1 MADRVIR
8 HFERMRAPRAKR
20 VAIHW
25 PEGAR
30 DLAPA
35 TFGAV
40 FEGDTVTA
48 SAQFDRPS
56 ITGHVSLEIETDG
69 GDVFRQQLAMTPPRE
84 SADRVSTVSRLA
96 ASTRLKEMERAAGLE
111 QALRYR
117 LVSPWTNW
125 LVMAARPDSEK
136 ALDIP
141 ALRKVPQTLAAGW
154 GGVGALA
161 SRISAVSMEALSAVS
176 WMRDASAADSV
187 DIERSSIEGLSEIGS
202 DLSHLRHQADDL
214 NRGVET
220 VTWEVRRAVESLQEH
235 AQQAEREL
243 RAVETQVGDLR
254 SAFDSLQSRADVLRR
269 KIGEM
274 EGRASDLLGATE
286 RAVETGVLESQLRDA
301 IHQQLLPRLADF
313 RTLLVQVD
321 ELLAR
326 LQEGWKRLGH
336 LQEVTRELTEVIMR
350 VRHLA
355 RN

>member
-1 MADRVIR
+1 
-8 HFERMRAPRAKR
+8 
-20 VAIHW
+20 
-25 PEGAR
+25 
-30 DLAPA
+30 
-35 TFGAV
+35 
-40 FEGDTVTA
+40 
-48 SAQFDRPS
+48 
-56 ITGHVSLEIETDG
+56 
-69 GDVFRQQLAMTPPRE
+69 
-84 SADRVSTVSRLA
+84 
-96 ASTRLKEMERAAGLE
+96 
-111 QALRYR
+111 
-117 LVSPWTNW
+117 
-125 LVMAARPDSEK
+125 
-136 ALDIP
+136 
-141 ALRKVPQTLAAGW
+141 
-154 GGVGALA
+154 
-161 SRISAVSMEALSAVS
+161 MEALSAVS

>member
-1 MADRVIR
+1 
-8 HFERMRAPRAKR
+8 
-20 VAIHW
+20 
-25 PEGAR
+25 
-30 DLAPA
+30 
-35 TFGAV
+35 
-40 FEGDTVTA
+40 
-48 SAQFDRPS
+48 
-56 ITGHVSLEIETDG
+56 
-69 GDVFRQQLAMTPPRE
+69 
-84 SADRVSTVSRLA
+84 
-96 ASTRLKEMERAAGLE
+96 
-111 QALRYR
+111 
-117 LVSPWTNW
+117 
-125 LVMAARPDSEK
+125 
-136 ALDIP
+136 
-141 ALRKVPQTLAAGW
+141 
-154 GGVGALA
+154 
-161 SRISAVSMEALSAVS
+161 
-176 WMRDASAADSV
+176 MRDASAADSV

-286 RAVETGVLESQLRDA
+286 RAVETGVLES
-301 IHQQLLPRLADF
+301 LLPRLADF